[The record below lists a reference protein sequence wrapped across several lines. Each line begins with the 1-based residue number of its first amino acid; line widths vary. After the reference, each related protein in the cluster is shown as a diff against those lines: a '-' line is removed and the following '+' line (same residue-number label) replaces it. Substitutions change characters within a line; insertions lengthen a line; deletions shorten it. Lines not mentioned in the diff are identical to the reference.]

1 LRIGEEKGPGLL
13 VVAPVGRL
21 DSTTSS
27 ELEQVLLARV
37 GSGAH
42 RVMVDM
48 AGIDYISSAGL
59 RVFLKLAKKLKEVG
73 GALALVALGEPV
85 RQVFELAGFLP
96 LFAIEPSREC
106 GLARLGP
113 ERPVA

>member
-1 LRIGEEKGPGLL
+1 MQIGEEKCVGVL

-27 ELEQVLLARV
+27 KLEQVLLARV
-37 GSGAH
+37 GSGER
-42 RVMVDM
+42 RVVVDM

-59 RVFLKLAKKLKEVG
+59 LVFLKLAKKLKELG
-73 GALALVALGEPV
+73 GGLVLGDMGEPV

-96 LFAIEPSREC
+96 LFAIEPSRELA
-106 GLARLGP
+106 LARLGP
-113 ERPVA
+113 ERPTA